1 MLEITAGQSMPQK
14 QREGLID
21 YVLGLDEEEREVA
34 VQCLPTLTLFR
45 ELERRIAMY
54 EGTQERLYNIL
65 VGKE

>member
-1 MLEITAGQSMPQK
+1 MLEIIAGQNMPQK

-34 VQCLPTLTLFR
+34 VQCLPTLTLLR
-45 ELERRIAMY
+45 ELERRVVMY

-65 VGKE
+65 IGKE